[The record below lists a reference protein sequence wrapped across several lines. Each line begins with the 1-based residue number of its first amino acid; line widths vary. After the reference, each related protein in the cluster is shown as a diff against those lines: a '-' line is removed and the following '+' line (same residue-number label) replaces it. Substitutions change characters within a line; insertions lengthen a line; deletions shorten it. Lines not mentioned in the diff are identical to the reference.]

1 MTHPDMTDRP
11 DLGIFVQRAHPEH
24 DNVGFRG
31 HVGVD
36 MRTTVRTK
44 TAFLAGEDSYSLILS
59 LPLTIRKP
67 SREVAALEP

>member
-1 MTHPDMTDRP
+1 MTHPDMTDRS

-44 TAFLAGEDSYSLILS
+44 TAFLAGEDSYSLILIIAANDTE
-59 LPLTIRKP
+59 TI
-67 SREVAALEP
+67 SGSDGA